1 MNRLWID
8 PMTLHDVAQ
17 STYPV
22 GILCDHCMHR
32 VLMSAHDLKAS
43 AGDRRTLAAAGVH
56 CGQCGSTR
64 FEVMLFHAPSGPAR
78 FMRSM

>member
-1 MNRLWID
+1 
-8 PMTLHDVAQ
+8 MTMHDVAL

-32 VLMSAHDLKAS
+32 VLMSAGALKAS
-43 AGDRRTLAAAGVH
+43 RGDRRTLAEAGVR
-56 CGQCGSTR
+56 CGKCGSTR
-64 FEVMLFHAPSGPAR
+64 FEATLFHAPSGPTR

>member
-1 MNRLWID
+1 
-8 PMTLHDVAQ
+8 MTMHDVAT

-32 VLMSAHDLKAS
+32 VLMSAGSLKAS
-43 AGDRRTLAAAGVH
+43 RGDRRTLAEAGVH
-56 CGQCGSTR
+56 CGRCGSSR
-64 FEVMLFHAPSGPAR
+64 FEATLFHAPSGPTR

>member
-1 MNRLWID
+1 
-8 PMTLHDVAQ
+8 MTMHDVAT

-32 VLMSAHDLKAS
+32 VLMFATALTARR
-43 AGDRRTLAAAGVH
+43 GDRRTLAEAGVH
-56 CGQCGSTR
+56 CGRCGSTR
-64 FEVMLFHAPSGPAR
+64 FEATLFHAPSGPTR